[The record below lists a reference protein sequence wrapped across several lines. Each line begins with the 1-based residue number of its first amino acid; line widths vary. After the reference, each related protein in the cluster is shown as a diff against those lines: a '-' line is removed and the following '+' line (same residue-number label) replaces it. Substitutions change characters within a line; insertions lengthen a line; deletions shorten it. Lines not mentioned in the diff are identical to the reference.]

1 MPNQDFLANFLLN
14 RTTSAAPRNLKFLS
28 DAAGNVLS
36 RVIPPGVNW
45 GGLPTSFL
53 SELDRI
59 NKMSPGAAKEAA
71 RTAAETTLTRS
82 AVTPPVRPPISAAG
96 PGGMLRAP
104 ALNTPSAAGTIL
116 SRGPVSQIPGSP
128 VQFDPALRRQF
139 GWTGGAR
146 QVAEKLVP
154 QGSAVSAPSIKPS
167 FAMAKELRA
176 VPGALAK
183 AGASVYAGWELFNQG
198 RTGSLLDKALNAIP
212 DTSDRDLGRM
222 SYEALKKAGGQ
233 AMNETSYIANEL
245 LQGRLPY
252 SSTGL
257 APVATTTPERPIAN
271 LPPNYKQ
278 TELEAGAAAEAFR
291 SGADFPG
298 QQLFVPPVPQLSP
311 EELAYNQE
319 RSRIAQLTAATPE
332 ERSKLRDEGMR
343 IWAAKYRDN
352 LAKKVKP
359 GQSGYEVIQQVL
371 NK

>member
-1 MPNQDFLANFLLN
+1 MPNQDFLANFLSN

-71 RTAAETTLTRS
+71 RTAAKTTLTRS

-176 VPGALAK
+176 VPGALANA
-183 AGASVYAGWELFNQG
+183 AGGVYAGWELFNKG
-198 RTGSLLDKALNAIP
+198 RTGSLLDKALNVIP

-222 SYEALKKAGGQ
+222 SYEALKKTGGQ

-291 SGADFPG
+291 SGAGFPG
-298 QQLFVPPVPQLSP
+298 QQLSVPPVSQLSP

-332 ERSKLRDEGMR
+332 ERSKLRDERMR
-343 IWAAKYRDN
+343 IWAAKYGD